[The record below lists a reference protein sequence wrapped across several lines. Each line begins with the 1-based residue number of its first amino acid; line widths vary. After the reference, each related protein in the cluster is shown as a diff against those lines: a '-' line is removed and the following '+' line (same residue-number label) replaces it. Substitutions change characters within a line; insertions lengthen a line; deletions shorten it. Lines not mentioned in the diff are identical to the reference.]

1 MNVMIVACQN
11 KGGPI
16 QSPCHKEMKS
26 KIMPIVAEVAHKALI
41 QFSKISWMT
50 KCGYEFCVPSIT
62 HLYNKTGNIQKHT
75 YTLKYICSFITFFF
89 SCSCV
94 FFVQVRMK
102 NLRFFYFNADAQ
114 ADHTCFLLRFFSCH
128 QIHDDPWI
136 VMPHV
141 YNPF

>member
-62 HLYNKTGNIQKHT
+62 HLYNKKGNIQKHT

-94 FFVQVRMK
+94 FFCTSEDEK
-102 NLRFFYFNADAQ
+102 FAFFLFQCRCASGPYMFFVEIF
-114 ADHTCFLLRFFSCH
+114 FLSPNTWWSLNSYAAC
-128 QIHDDPWI
+128 I
-136 VMPHV
+136 
-141 YNPF
+141 